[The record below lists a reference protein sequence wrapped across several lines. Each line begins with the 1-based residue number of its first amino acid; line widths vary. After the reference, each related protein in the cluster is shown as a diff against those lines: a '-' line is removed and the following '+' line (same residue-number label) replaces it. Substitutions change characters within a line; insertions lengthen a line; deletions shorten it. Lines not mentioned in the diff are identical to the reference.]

1 VNALSDFLEVTV
13 HKNGK
18 KYFQRFERGIPVED
32 LKEIGDTEFNGTTV
46 HFKPDGTVFET
57 LDFVLGTEIA
67 RMKNAAYLTP
77 GVSFTLIDERVDY
90 AQRFCFE

>member
-1 VNALSDFLEVTV
+1 MTV

-18 KYFQRFERGIPVED
+18 KYFQRFERGIPLED